1 MQKIKRLSGYLIFII
16 AVILL
21 IKFSNRYGNKQT
33 VKFYNELSFNG
44 IVVKKYI
51 NEKQHN
57 YPILEIMQSDKKIQE
72 VNLSTDNSGL
82 FEFVQEKDSIVKIQG
97 MLDVHVFRNSE
108 DMVFILK
115 WNNY

>member
-1 MQKIKRLSGYLIFII
+1 
-16 AVILL
+16 
-21 IKFSNRYGNKQT
+21 
-33 VKFYNELSFNG
+33 
-44 IVVKKYI
+44 
-51 NEKQHN
+51 
-57 YPILEIMQSDKKIQE
+57 MQSDKKIQE